1 MKKRCLRLL
10 SCIFIIAM
18 FFGGLC
24 FYNVQTALTEISY
37 ETEADFHDFQLITTP
52 KSSINDYRPCTS
64 EMLGNQTAITSENVL
79 PRTGTRLLIRSIVAV
94 ILHNNFN
101 IDNFYHIYSFII
113 LWISIH
119 LIQRLL
125 LIISIKRTVQNNYL
139 KVNSYNMQ

>member
-79 PRTGTRLLIRSIVAV
+79 PRMGTRLLIRSIAAV
-94 ILHNNFN
+94 ILFFGYQSILFN
-101 IDNFYHIYSFII
+101 DYC
-113 LWISIH
+113 
-119 LIQRLL
+119 
-125 LIISIKRTVQNNYL
+125 
-139 KVNSYNMQ
+139 

>member
-37 ETEADFHDFQLITTP
+37 ET
-52 KSSINDYRPCTS
+52 DYRPCTS

-79 PRTGTRLLIRSIVAV
+79 PRMGTRLLIRSIAAV

-101 IDNFYHIYSFII
+101 IDNFYHIYSFNYSLDINPSYSTII
-113 LWISIH
+113 VDYIH
-119 LIQRLL
+119 KKDG
-125 LIISIKRTVQNNYL
+125 SK
-139 KVNSYNMQ
+139 

>member
-94 ILHNNFN
+94 FLHNNFN
-101 IDNFYHIYSFII
+101 IDNFYHIYSFNYSLDINPSYSTII
-113 LWISIH
+113 VDYIH
-119 LIQRLL
+119 KKDG
-125 LIISIKRTVQNNYL
+125 SK
-139 KVNSYNMQ
+139 

>member
-79 PRTGTRLLIRSIVAV
+79 PRMGTRLLIRSIAAV

-101 IDNFYHIYSFII
+101 IDNFYHIYSFKYSLDINPSYSTII
-113 LWISIH
+113 VDYIH
-119 LIQRLL
+119 KKDG
-125 LIISIKRTVQNNYL
+125 SK
-139 KVNSYNMQ
+139 

>member
-79 PRTGTRLLIRSIVAV
+79 PRMGTRLLIRSIAAV

-101 IDNFYHIYSFII
+101 IDNFYHIYSFN
-113 LWISIH
+113 SIH

-125 LIISIKRTVQNNYL
+125 LIISIKRMVQNNYL
-139 KVNSYNMQ
+139 KMNSYNMQ

>member
-1 MKKRCLRLL
+1 
-10 SCIFIIAM
+10 M

-79 PRTGTRLLIRSIVAV
+79 PRMVTRLLIRSISAV

-101 IDNFYHIYSFII
+101 IDNLYHIY
-113 LWISIH
+113 
-119 LIQRLL
+119 
-125 LIISIKRTVQNNYL
+125 
-139 KVNSYNMQ
+139 

>member
-64 EMLGNQTAITSENVL
+64 EPLGPPPAPPPAPAL
-79 PRTGTRLLIRSIVAV
+79 PRMGTRLLIRSIAAV

-101 IDNFYHIYSFII
+101 IDNFYHIYSFNYSLDINPSYSTII
-113 LWISIH
+113 VDYIH
-119 LIQRLL
+119 KKDG
-125 LIISIKRTVQNNYL
+125 SK
-139 KVNSYNMQ
+139 

>member
-101 IDNFYHIYSFII
+101 IDNFYTYIHLII

>member
-64 EMLGNQTAITSENVL
+64 EMLGKSTPEIRAMCSLTSVNQIYM
-79 PRTGTRLLIRSIVAV
+79 LLINYRVV
-94 ILHNNFN
+94 I
-101 IDNFYHIYSFII
+101 
-113 LWISIH
+113 IH
-119 LIQRLL
+119 TQPVSCLPSEMCALP
-125 LIISIKRTVQNNYL
+125 
-139 KVNSYNMQ
+139 

>member
-79 PRTGTRLLIRSIVAV
+79 PRMGTRLLIRSIVAV

-101 IDNFYHIYSFII
+101 IDNFYHIYSFNYSLDINPSY
-113 LWISIH
+113 SI
-119 LIQRLL
+119 
-125 LIISIKRTVQNNYL
+125 IISKWIHIICNK
-139 KVNSYNMQ
+139 

>member
-1 MKKRCLRLL
+1 
-10 SCIFIIAM
+10 M

-79 PRTGTRLLIRSIVAV
+79 PRMGTRLLIRSIAA
-94 ILHNNFN
+94 I
-101 IDNFYHIYSFII
+101 
-113 LWISIH
+113 W
-119 LIQRLL
+119 
-125 LIISIKRTVQNNYL
+125 
-139 KVNSYNMQ
+139 

>member
-64 EMLGNQTAITSENVL
+64 EMLGNQTAFTSENVL
-79 PRTGTRLLIRSIVAV
+79 PRMGTRLLVRSIAAV

-101 IDNFYHIYSFII
+101 IDNFYHIYSLII

>member
-79 PRTGTRLLIRSIVAV
+79 PRMGTRLLIRSIAAV

-101 IDNFYHIYSFII
+101 IDNFYHYIFI
-113 LWISIH
+113 
-119 LIQRLL
+119 
-125 LIISIKRTVQNNYL
+125 
-139 KVNSYNMQ
+139 

>member
-52 KSSINDYRPCTS
+52 KSSINDNRP
-64 EMLGNQTAITSENVL
+64 ENVL
-79 PRTGTRLLIRSIVAV
+79 PRMGTRLLIRSIAAV

-101 IDNFYHIYSFII
+101 IDNFYHIYSFNYSLDINPSYSTII
-113 LWISIH
+113 VDYIH
-119 LIQRLL
+119 KKDG
-125 LIISIKRTVQNNYL
+125 SK
-139 KVNSYNMQ
+139 

>member
-24 FYNVQTALTEISY
+24 FYNVHTALIEISY

-52 KSSINDYRPCTS
+52 KPSINDYRPCTS
-64 EMLGNQTAITSENVL
+64 EMLGNQTAFTSENVL
-79 PRTGTRLLIRSIVAV
+79 PRMGTRLLVRSIAAV

-101 IDNFYHIYSFII
+101 IDNFYHIYSSYSTII
-113 LWISIH
+113 VDYIH
-119 LIQRLL
+119 KKDG
-125 LIISIKRTVQNNYL
+125 SK
-139 KVNSYNMQ
+139 

>member
-1 MKKRCLRLL
+1 
-10 SCIFIIAM
+10 M

-101 IDNFYHIYSFII
+101 IDNFYHIYSFNY
-113 LWISIH
+113 S
-119 LIQRLL
+119 
-125 LIISIKRTVQNNYL
+125 KTNNEQS
-139 KVNSYNMQ
+139 NQ

>member
-24 FYNVQTALTEISY
+24 FYNVQTALTEIS
-37 ETEADFHDFQLITTP
+37 
-52 KSSINDYRPCTS
+52 CTS

-101 IDNFYHIYSFII
+101 IDNFYHIYSFNYSLDINPSYSTII
-113 LWISIH
+113 VDYIH
-119 LIQRLL
+119 KKDG
-125 LIISIKRTVQNNYL
+125 SK
-139 KVNSYNMQ
+139 

>member
-1 MKKRCLRLL
+1 
-10 SCIFIIAM
+10 M

-79 PRTGTRLLIRSIVAV
+79 PRMGTRLLI
-94 ILHNNFN
+94 
-101 IDNFYHIYSFII
+101 HIYSFNYSLDINLSYSMFI
-113 LWISIH
+113 VDYIH
-119 LIQRLL
+119 KKDG
-125 LIISIKRTVQNNYL
+125 SK
-139 KVNSYNMQ
+139 